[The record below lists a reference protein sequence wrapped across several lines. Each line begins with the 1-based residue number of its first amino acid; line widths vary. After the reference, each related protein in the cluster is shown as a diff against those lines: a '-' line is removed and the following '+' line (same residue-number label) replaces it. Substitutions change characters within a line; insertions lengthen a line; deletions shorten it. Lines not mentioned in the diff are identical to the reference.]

1 MKMHISKSTLKW
13 MGLAGVALAVLV
25 GGVSWSNWGPDSL
38 AWGQRT
44 LATLTGR
51 TPAAAQPAET
61 AQTHAHDHTAH
72 DHTAHDHAAH
82 DHAAHDHA
90 AHDHAAH
97 ADEGHAADAH
107 DDAAHTHAAH
117 DDSTSL
123 TLSREAKQNLGLT
136 ADMLRP
142 IALANYR
149 RSITVPAVIVPKPG
163 RSSIVVSSPLNG
175 IVTHVHAVTGEAV
188 LPGELLFEVRLTYE
202 DLVESQ
208 TTYLKTISELQV
220 EDREIARLEEAT
232 RSGAISGKLLLERR
246 YAKEKLEAF
255 AKAQREAL
263 RMHGLSERQ
272 VDAIGT
278 DGKLLRE
285 LQVLAPDVDSHDED
299 EELHLSSLPAHT
311 IAFQHTELPSAAAA
325 GQAPREQPPNEQP
338 SSTQPLVIDDLLVH
352 KGQAITAGER
362 LCTLSDY
369 SQLFIEGKAF
379 EADMVALSQAIER
392 NWPIDALL
400 SGSSGQEQV
409 SNLKLAF
416 ISNAIDPLSRTLS
429 LFVELPNQI
438 VRDEVNQQ
446 RQRHIYWKYR
456 VGQRLELKI
465 PVEEWQDQIVLPIEA
480 IVKEGADWYVFQQN
494 AGHFDRVPVH
504 VRYRD
509 QTSAVISADGAI
521 RVGSIVARTSAH
533 QMQMALKNKSG
544 GGVDPHA
551 GHSH

>member
-1 MKMHISKSTLKW
+1 MKMPISKPTRKW
-13 MGLAGVALAVLV
+13 IGLAAIALTVLIC
-25 GGVSWSNWGPDSL
+25 GISWRSWGPDSL
-38 AWGQRT
+38 AWGERT
-44 LATLTGR
+44 IASLSGR
-51 TPAAAQPAET
+51 TPTTALPNKAAT
-61 AQTHAHDHTAH
+61 AHMHNDSAHSDAAHAHDAHDHAADAHDHSTHSNSAHDHTAH
-72 DHTAHDHAAH
+72 D
-82 DHAAHDHA
+82 
-90 AHDHAAH
+90 
-97 ADEGHAADAH
+97 
-107 DDAAHTHAAH
+107 HAAH

-123 TLSREAKQNLGLT
+123 TLSREAKLNLGLT
-136 ADMLRP
+136 KDMLRP
-142 IALANYR
+142 IALSNYR
-149 RSITVPAVIVPKPG
+149 RSITVPAVVVPKPG
-163 RSSIVVSSPLNG
+163 RSSIIVSSPLNG

-278 DGKLLRE
+278 EGKLLRE

-299 EELHLSSLPAHT
+299 EELHLSYLPAHT
-311 IAFQHTELPSAAAA
+311 IAYQHSELPSGTPQDQSPDQSPTSAQPA
-325 GQAPREQPPNEQP
+325 GTLPARQ
-338 SSTQPLVIDDLLVH
+338 QPLVIDDLLVH

-379 EADMVALSQAIER
+379 EADMAALSHAMER

-400 SGSSGQEQV
+400 SGASGQETIP
-409 SNLKLAF
+409 NLKLSF

-429 LFVELPNQI
+429 LFVELPNEI

-446 RQRHIYWKYR
+446 KQRHISWKYR

-465 PVEEWQDQIVLPIEA
+465 PVEEWSDQIVLPIEGV
-480 IVKEGADWYVFQQN
+480 VKEGADWYVFQLN

-509 QTSAVISADGAI
+509 QTSVVIAADGAI

-551 GHSH
+551 GHTH